1 MINVRIVAI
10 GKIKEKYYIE
20 AIGEYAKRLSKFC
33 KFSVVELPEKS
44 EQQNI
49 EKKIEEETK
58 LLIGAC
64 KGTVVLLD
72 RLGKNVSSE
81 NLAKIISDESLKSS
95 SISFVIGGSNG
106 VGENLK
112 KQANYVISFG
122 AITFPHQLF
131 RVVLCEQIYRAFTI
145 NAGLP
150 YHK

>member
-1 MINVRIVAI
+1 MNVRIVAI